1 MRVHGIAGLPAAG
14 RRSYAHYLRTL
25 FVLCAPVINF
35 TLYMF
40 LYCTQHNSVRKN
52 GALTQT
58 LHLLFEL
65 QKSAI
70 RKLKCARDTIR
81 TVHVQLLYKDKFR
94 PKNRRFNIYTLLTV
108 CDRNKYITLIYT
120 TAPVQKQARKHK
132 HYTYYTSYKKV
143 RYAN

>member
-1 MRVHGIAGLPAAG
+1 
-14 RRSYAHYLRTL
+14 
-25 FVLCAPVINF
+25 
-35 TLYMF
+35 MF

-81 TVHVQLLYKDKFR
+81 TVHVQLLYTDKFR
-94 PKNRRFNIYTLLTV
+94 PKHERFNLYTVLTV
-108 CDRNKYITLIYT
+108 KCYT
-120 TAPVQKQARKHK
+120 
-132 HYTYYTSYKKV
+132 
-143 RYAN
+143 N